1 MSNAK
6 NLHDISA
13 IYFFIL
19 AFIYVFAVLAFRN
32 GVMVDISST
41 AMRVLDIPFAMV
53 ALMYG
58 GSTLYMQLSEEDDEE
73 TSPWAMI
80 IFAVSLLL
88 FGFVVFLTPSPGIPD
103 HRGLVAGYLAD
114 DNR

>member
-6 NLHDISA
+6 NLHDVSA

-32 GVMVDISST
+32 GVMVDIAT
-41 AMRVLDIPFAMV
+41 TTMRIFDIPFAMV

-58 GSTLYMQLSEEDDEE
+58 GSTLYMQVSEENEDE

-80 IFAVSLLL
+80 IFAICLLL
-88 FGFVVFLTPSPGIPD
+88 FGFVVFLNFAFPSQ
-103 HRGLVAGYLAD
+103 L
-114 DNR
+114 

>member
-6 NLHDISA
+6 NLHDVSA

-32 GVMVDISST
+32 GVMIDIAT
-41 AMRVLDIPFAMV
+41 TTMRIFDIPFAMV

-58 GSTLYMQLSEEDDEE
+58 GSTLYMQVSEEDEEE

-80 IFAVSLLL
+80 IFAICLLL
-88 FGFVVFLTPSPGIPD
+88 FGFVVFLNFAFPSQ
-103 HRGLVAGYLAD
+103 L
-114 DNR
+114 